1 MAISINNSQP
11 PKGSAGM
18 HSKKFMMLLG
28 MVSMCM
34 LFAALT
40 SALIVKKADTTS
52 WKNFVLPKVF
62 MYSTFVILLSSVL
75 LQYSYSLYKKMNITY
90 KWVMVGALLTATVFC
105 IMQYFGWMEL
115 TKIGAPLSGNVSG
128 SFVYIVTGF
137 HLAHLVGGMLILLIT
152 TIRHSLRPNPIVKVK
167 NIADVEI
174 KVNFEVLLIFW
185 HFLGALWV
193 YLFLFLFIIYN

>member
-1 MAISINNSQP
+1 MAISLNNNQP
-11 PKGSAGM
+11 PKGSVGM
-18 HSKKFMMLLG
+18 HSKKFMMLMA

-40 SALIVKKADTTS
+40 SALIVKKADTTT

-62 MYSTFVILLSSVL
+62 MYSTFVILISSVL
-75 LQYSYSLYKKMNITY
+75 LQYSYSLYKKMNMTY
-90 KWVMVGALLTATVFC
+90 KWVMVGALLSATIFGL
-105 IMQYFGWMEL
+105 MQYNGWMEL

-137 HLAHLVGGMLILLIT
+137 HLAHLVGGMVVLLIT
-152 TIRHSLRPNPIVKVK
+152 TIRHSLRQNPDLKVK

-174 KVNFEVLLIFW
+174 KVNYEVLLIFW

-193 YLFLFLFIIYN
+193 YLYLFLFIIYN